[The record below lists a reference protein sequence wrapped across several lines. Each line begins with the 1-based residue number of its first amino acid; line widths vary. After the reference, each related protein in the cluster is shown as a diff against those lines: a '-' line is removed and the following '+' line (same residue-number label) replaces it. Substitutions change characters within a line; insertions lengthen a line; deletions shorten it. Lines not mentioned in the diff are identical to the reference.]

1 MNKRSTVVTV
11 TLLTAAAIPS
21 WGQTVRPA
29 AESASGGTPSIAFTP
44 DFSGMWAHP
53 YVPGFEPPPSGPGP
67 VMRRVVRLPSG
78 IISPAMV
85 GDYTNPI
92 LKPQAAEV
100 VKKRGEMELSGLH
113 APHPHADCWPQ
124 GVPFA
129 FFNYAM
135 QMLQQPHQITILYP
149 QNNEVRHVRMNQS
162 HPVQLTPSWQGDSVG
177 HYQGDMLVIDTVG
190 IKSDRPLAMVD
201 FFGTPHTQAL
211 HVVERYR
218 LIDYEAAKE
227 ALQRI
232 ESQRFQ
238 PNAPLPDPNYKGKH
252 LQLEFTVE
260 DDGVFTTPWSATV
273 TYGRGLD
280 WQEYIC
286 AENPDISVGGKE
298 AVPHVDKPDF

>member
-1 MNKRSTVVTV
+1 M
-11 TLLTAAAIPS
+11 
-21 WGQTVRPA
+21 
-29 AESASGGTPSIAFTP
+29 
-44 DFSGMWAHP
+44 
-53 YVPGFEPPPSGPGP
+53 
-67 VMRRVVRLPSG
+67 
-78 IISPAMV
+78 
-85 GDYTNPI
+85 
-92 LKPQAAEV
+92 
-100 VKKRGEMELSGLH
+100 
-113 APHPHADCWPQ
+113 
-124 GVPFA
+124 
-129 FFNYAM
+129 
-135 QMLQQPHQITILYP
+135 
-149 QNNEVRHVRMNQS
+149 
-162 HPVQLTPSWQGDSVG
+162 G